1 PSRRNCYGWE
11 LIALIRLLH
20 DRLPVRGVLIGD
32 GTGLGVL
39 KQRCA
44 EYGIEQLV
52 EFAGRIPFRDLP
64 ARLQGIDIC
73 LSTQTND
80 EIGRVRTTGKLPL
93 YLAAGRFVLASKV
106 GEAAR
111 ILPPQ
116 MLVEFTGSAD
126 PEYPQKVAARV
137 LELMSDRTRLA
148 APSISV
154 GLARAHFD

>member
-1 PSRRNCYGWE
+1 AMFATRSLESYALRTASAVVVRGSAHCELLARRGVRAEFIPDGVDVDRFAPNEPSTPKPPGPLVIGLVGNVVWVPSRRNCYGWE

-80 EIGRVRTTGKLPL
+80 EIGRVRTT
-93 YLAAGRFVLASKV
+93 
-106 GEAAR
+106 
-111 ILPPQ
+111 
-116 MLVEFTGSAD
+116 
-126 PEYPQKVAARV
+126 
-137 LELMSDRTRLA
+137 
-148 APSISV
+148 
-154 GLARAHFD
+154 